1 MTEELVKAAFSAWAE
16 KVFKTNPYLVEE
28 SKHRDLVYYSSD
40 VNPYTRYGNVVNYN
54 IYFTAGALKLT
65 VNGGKTLANAFWDEK
80 NGCLT
85 MIDYKTASDF
95 PQQVMRKHILDF
107 LMGYSQL
114 IYDDMQLDNNAFGT
128 LESIAKIYLEK
139 NNK

>member
-1 MTEELVKAAFSAWAE
+1 M
-16 KVFKTNPYLVEE
+16 VEE
-28 SKHRDLVYYSSD
+28 SKHRDLVYYSSG
-40 VNPYTRYGNVVNYN
+40 VNPHARYGNVVNYN
-54 IYFTAGALKLT
+54 IYLTAGALKLDIS
-65 VNGGKTLANAFWDEK
+65 GGKTLANAFWDEK
-80 NGCLT
+80 NGCLI
-85 MIDYKTASDF
+85 MIDYKTALDF

-107 LMGYSQL
+107 LMGYSQS